1 MQPLIS
7 IIIPVYNAAQYLTQ
21 CLESI
26 SNQVDTDFE
35 LILVDDGSTDG
46 CGKILDDYVNDS
58 VNANVCIKVHH
69 QPNAGVS
76 AARNKGIE
84 LATGEYI
91 TFVDADDWLA
101 PDYIQA
107 MKTLVK
113 KADFIAVGM
122 YDWMSE
128 RECVK
133 VQNATADLYNLNDDS
148 QLLTLIRCKR
158 LTGPWC
164 KLYDASIIR
173 KYNLQ
178 FNTEICFG
186 EDKEFVT
193 NYISHCNSA
202 YVSDYCGY
210 YYRVD
215 VAGSLSRKVHK
226 ERYLTEYRIWEIWYA
241 SILRRGIECR
251 PLNEHLAHELYYIV
265 SDSIVG
271 ANKHGY
277 SIPRLTSDGKGFLK
291 VNSRYIDDANVLRKY
306 LITHNY
312 FQLARWI
319 NKIKNL

>member
-1 MQPLIS
+1 MIS
-7 IIIPVYNAAQYLTQ
+7 LIIPVYNAERYLKQ
-21 CLESI
+21 CLDSI
-26 SNQVDTDFE
+26 VNQTMTDFE
-35 LILVDDGSTDG
+35 CILIDDGSTDFSG
-46 CGKILDDYVNDS
+46 EICDQYASLSSAPFFRVI
-58 VNANVCIKVHH
+58 H
-69 QPNAGVS
+69 QRNAGVS

-107 MKTLVK
+107 MQTLVK

-148 QLLTLIRCKR
+148 QFLTLIKCKR

-164 KLYDASIIR
+164 KLYDASIIQ
-173 KYNLQ
+173 KHNLQ
-178 FNTEICFG
+178 FNTEISFG
-186 EDKEFVT
+186 EDKEFVA

-202 YVSDYCGY
+202 YISDYCGY

-241 SILRRGIECR
+241 RILKRDIEYR
-251 PLNEHLAHELYYIV
+251 PLNEHLVHELYYIV

-271 ANKHGY
+271 ANKDGY
-277 SIPRLTSDGKGFLK
+277 YIPWLTSDAKGFLK
-291 VNSRYIDDANVLRKY
+291 INSRYIDDANVLRKY

>member
-1 MQPLIS
+1 MIS
-7 IIIPVYNAAQYLTQ
+7 LIIPVYNAERYLKQ
-21 CLESI
+21 CLDSI
-26 SNQVDTDFE
+26 VNQTMTDFE
-35 LILVDDGSTDG
+35 CILIDDGSTDFSG
-46 CGKILDDYVNDS
+46 EICDQYASLSSAPFFRVI
-58 VNANVCIKVHH
+58 H
-69 QPNAGVS
+69 QRNAGVS

-107 MKTLVK
+107 MQTLVK

-148 QLLTLIRCKR
+148 QFLTLIKCKR

-164 KLYDASIIR
+164 KLYDASIIQ
-173 KYNLQ
+173 KHNLQ
-178 FNTEICFG
+178 FNTEISFG
-186 EDKEFVT
+186 EDKEFVA

-202 YVSDYCGY
+202 YISDYCGY

-241 SILRRGIECR
+241 SILKRDIEYR
-251 PLNEHLAHELYYIV
+251 PLNEHLVHELYYIV

-271 ANKHGY
+271 ANKDGY
-277 SIPRLTSDGKGFLK
+277 YIPRLTSDAKGFLK
-291 VNSRYIDDANVLRKY
+291 INSRYIDDANVLRKY

-312 FQLARWI
+312 LHIARWI
-319 NKIKNL
+319 NTIMNL

>member
-1 MQPLIS
+1 MIS
-7 IIIPVYNAAQYLTQ
+7 LIIPVYNAERYLKQ
-21 CLESI
+21 CLDSI
-26 SNQVDTDFE
+26 VNQTMTDFE
-35 LILVDDGSTDG
+35 CILIDDGSTDFSG
-46 CGKILDDYVNDS
+46 EICDQYASLSSAPFFRVI
-58 VNANVCIKVHH
+58 H
-69 QPNAGVS
+69 QRNAGVS

-107 MKTLVK
+107 MQTLVK

-148 QLLTLIRCKR
+148 QFLTLIKCKR

-164 KLYDASIIR
+164 KLYDASIIQ
-173 KYNLQ
+173 KHNLQ
-178 FNTEICFG
+178 FNTEISFG
-186 EDKEFVT
+186 EDKEFVA

-202 YVSDYCGY
+202 YISDYCGY

-241 SILRRGIECR
+241 SILKRDIEYR
-251 PLNEHLAHELYYIV
+251 PLNEHLVHELYYIV

-271 ANKHGY
+271 ANKDGY
-277 SIPRLTSDGKGFLK
+277 YIPRLTSDAKGFLK
-291 VNSRYIDDANVLRKY
+291 INSRYIDDANVLRKY